1 LTPNDTPAQPR
12 TEHGERLEGNVAALS
27 TGVLDQPAAKPKRQV
42 RSMVEHLQSGP
53 SELGAPMDY
62 AEHERTYAMFLT
74 AAKLGVVSTVDTLIA
89 LALFSFG
96 SGGFWLGTIVLILMA
111 IALVMGLVAR
121 GSVKPLLVV
130 TVIGALLFAISVG

>member
-1 LTPNDTPAQPR
+1 
-12 TEHGERLEGNVAALS
+12 
-27 TGVLDQPAAKPKRQV
+27 
-42 RSMVEHLQSGP
+42 
-53 SELGAPMDY
+53 MDY
-62 AEHERTYAMFLT
+62 AEHERTYGMFLT
-74 AAKLGVVSTVDTLIA
+74 AAKLGVVSTFDTLIA

-96 SGGFWLGTIVLILMA
+96 NGGFWLGTIVLILMA